1 MSDEN
6 VLTKEIVEQYL
17 KDEDAVDLKAFT
29 SIEADAAETLSKHG
43 GQLELSGLENLS
55 DAAAEHFSQH
65 KRGLFLYGLTS
76 LSDAAAES
84 LSKHEGELGLG
95 SLRNLSDAAA
105 ESLSKHEGEL
115 DLIGLRS
122 LSNAAVESLI
132 KHEGE
137 LHLYGP
143 TAAAANN
150 LSKRKEELD
159 LPWASSLTSNNAFLT
174 IGLVAVVS
182 GLAAIFGWFAIRSVI
197 AYFAMIML
205 VCVAS
210 VAIVKASS
218 RTPVKWSRSEIG
230 IVAGSVVAFLV
241 LAAIQWLMVWGLF
254 FWLIAG
260 LGGIVMIVVGIAQ
273 LINLMRLRSKAENQS
288 SSFSISCGL
297 LLSGLIIVGIT
308 ACDGWLSLIQVTHW
322 IVLAVCPI
330 LAAVAAGRAYYL
342 RQTATAGQTQ
352 VVFRIAGVAAMVCV
366 TMILSL
372 IGQISVSTD
381 PPFVSPPAP
390 PPAPPPAVLVVIVP
404 GTFGNSA
411 FWPTVKPGHSSF
423 ASEVLDVLG
432 SNSKVYP
439 FLWSAPNEHRARV
452 QAAGNLSEIIDDK
465 SAHFDRVCIV
475 AHSHGGNIALLA
487 AAECKTKKIHT
498 VVCLSTPHVHLKT
511 IHPQKGRQDFPVY
524 CSPTSLKHVKH
535 IVSIV
540 PDTDT
545 VTDGW
550 ANFLTGLEENEA
562 IRLTREWREAYDN
575 PRLLDDDADFFW
587 VLRQAQKNLRTSR
600 RLNVKAAFNVFYHSQ
615 LQDGIEAHS
624 RVHSRR
630 MGQMVGELLKDGPT
644 PSRLTFIR
652 TFLQQPH
659 HSDAGEPTEL
669 PLPNTAE
676 YDRVFEEHYEKF
688 FGRPSS
694 SFTRKE
700 PWRLTHATLE
710 CVGDGKR
717 IADDLDGSPPDLRLH
732 GFVNKQLI
740 GSTQLKANSNTAE
753 WRNTSIVSHSGAT
766 LRLVIVDED
775 VIGETRM
782 EAFEIP
788 VGKSAV
794 QRFTGE
800 PDKGKY
806 WNANFTW
813 QKLHY

>member
-29 SIEADAAETLSKHG
+29 AIEADAAETLSKHG

-65 KRGLFLYGLTS
+65 KRELFLYGLTS

-95 SLRNLSDAAA
+95 SLRSLSDAAA
-105 ESLSKHEGEL
+105 KSLSKHEGEL

-122 LSNAAVESLI
+122 LSNAAVENLI
-132 KHEGE
+132 KHKGE

-159 LPWASSLTSNNAFLT
+159 LPWASSLTSNNAFFT
-174 IGLVAVVS
+174 VGLVAVVS
-182 GLAAIFGWFAIRSVI
+182 GLAAIFGWFAILSVI

-205 VCVAS
+205 VGVAG

-241 LAAIQWLMVWGLF
+241 LAAIQWLMGWGLF

-260 LGGIVMIVVGIAQ
+260 LGGVVMIVVGIAQ

-288 SSFSISCGL
+288 SSFSISFGL

-330 LAAVAAGRAYYL
+330 LAAVAAGRAYCL

-381 PPFVSPPAP
+381 DGPETPFAP
-390 PPAPPPAVLVVIVP
+390 PQAELVPPPAVLVIIVP
-404 GTFGNSA
+404 GTFGNSD
-411 FWPTVKPGHSSF
+411 FWPTVTRGRGSF

-432 SNSKVYP
+432 SNSEVYP

-452 QAAGNLSEIIDDK
+452 QAASNLSEIIDDK

-487 AAECKTKKIHT
+487 AAGCKTTIDT
-498 VVCLSTPHVHLKT
+498 VVCLSTPHLHLKT
-511 IHPQKGRQDFPVY
+511 IHPQKGRLTIPVY
-524 CSPTSLKHVKH
+524 CSPTSLTHVKH

-545 VTDGW
+545 VMDGW
-550 ANFLTGLEENEA
+550 ANIFTGMEENEA
-562 IRLTREWREAYDN
+562 IRLTREWREANDN
-575 PRLLDDDADFFW
+575 PRLLDDSADFIVFRTP
-587 VLRQAQKNLRTSR
+587 LKNVFASQQLAVKRAVSVVYHS
-600 RLNVKAAFNVFYHSQ
+600 LVQDGVKAHNC
-615 LQDGIEAHS
+615 
-624 RVHSRR
+624 VHSRR

-644 PSRLTFIR
+644 PSRLAFIR
-652 TFLQQPH
+652 TFLQPSY
-659 HSDAGEPTEL
+659 SDTGEPI
-669 PLPNTAE
+669 TA
-676 YDRVFEEHYEKF
+676 DRQ
-688 FGRPSS
+688 GITMWDILGWGQR
-694 SFTRKE
+694 SFLTGKE

-717 IADDLDGSPPDLRLH
+717 IADDLDGSSPDLRLR
-732 GFVNKQLI
+732 GFVNKQTV
-740 GSTQLKANSNTAE
+740 GSTPLKPNSDTAE
-753 WRNTSIVSHSGAT
+753 WRNTSIVAHSGAT

-775 VIGETRM
+775 VFSETPI
-782 EAFEIP
+782 EEFEIS

-794 QRFTGE
+794 QRFIGD
-800 PDKGKY
+800 PDKGTY